1 MGMNYD
7 IIIIGAGIL
16 GSTIAYFASENG
28 LKVAVLEKEEEAG
41 LHSTYRNTGV
51 VHRPFYLNPES
62 RKASAL
68 AASRSYS
75 FLKKLVND
83 NGLYWN
89 QLGTLEIATDSASI
103 KKITDYE
110 SWARKNGMEE
120 SEFQVL
126 DKKEINKIEPNV
138 KGELA
143 FFSKTDSVVNFKQI
157 SEKMLE
163 KAKAND
169 ASIFYGCVAKKI
181 SGEGEVSCL
190 LNGKEKKFS
199 GRSLIVVAGGETFN
213 FAVMNGLSGY
223 AQLHFRGDYWKISEE
238 KGRLFKRNIYTV
250 PRFPNFPFL
259 DPHIVKRHTGGTEIG
274 PNAFLVPGP
283 YDYEGTFSKI
293 LKNVLGSGE
302 GPISIKARLFTD
314 SEFMKLVFADWK
326 ISLFKSSMIRKVSE
340 FATGITSSDAI
351 NRGISGIRHNIID
364 KNGFISEPFFYI
376 KGRALFVLNYNSP
389 GATGS
394 PWYASVI
401 LTILSKRGILN
412 ANYKN
417 LVINDESETFS
428 VKVLE

>member
-1 MGMNYD
+1 MKYD
-7 IIIIGAGIL
+7 VIIVGAGIL
-16 GSTIAYFASENG
+16 GSTIAYLASENG

-68 AASRSYS
+68 AASRSYD
-75 FLKKLVND
+75 FLKEFVND

-89 QLGTLEIATDSASI
+89 QLGTLEVATDSASI
-103 KKITDYE
+103 KKIRDYE
-110 SWARKNGMEE
+110 NWAIKNGMEE

-126 DKKEINKIEPNV
+126 DKKDICEIEPNV
-138 KGELA
+138 NGELA
-143 FFSKTDSVVNFKQI
+143 FLSKTDTVVNFKQI
-157 SEKMLE
+157 SEKMIE
-163 KAKAND
+163 TARAKG
-169 ASIFYGCVAKKI
+169 ASIFYGCATKKI
-181 SGEGEVSCL
+181 SSEGVVSCL
-190 LNGKEKKFS
+190 LNGTEKKFS
-199 GRSLIVVAGGETFN
+199 GASIVVAAGGETFN

-223 AQLHFRGDYWKISEE
+223 AQLHFRGDYWKLSDE
-238 KGRLFKRNIYTV
+238 KGMLFKRNIYTV

-259 DPHIVKRHTGGTEIG
+259 DPHIIKRHTGGTEIG

-283 YDYEGTFSKI
+283 YDYEGTISKI

-302 GPISIKARLFTD
+302 GPFSIKAKLFMN

-340 FATGITSSDAI
+340 FATGITKDDAI
-351 NRGISGIRHNIID
+351 GKGISGIRHNII
-364 KNGFISEPFFYI
+364 NTQGFISEPFFYVN
-376 KGRALFVLNYNSP
+376 GRTLFVLNYNSP

-401 LTILSKRGILN
+401 LLLLLKKGILDTAYSNLILSNDNEILSI
-412 ANYKN
+412 KT
-417 LVINDESETFS
+417 IS
-428 VKVLE
+428 